1 MRRDVF
7 RKRLSLTALLMAVV
21 CFFCACGRSAGTSSS
36 AALVQSKQDSLAEE
50 GNAEKEELPEQVDI
64 LEQDS
69 IAKEEAA
76 ARSLQDFC
84 SDEELN
90 AWFNSLEN
98 DPPVKLSYVIFGEAP
113 VTMEF
118 TDSDLIRRTA
128 EALQTVKIGGES
140 EDDPDNTADG
150 GGSGYYFT
158 GSDGSQIGFTFM
170 LGSFRWKGG
179 TWHDVEN
186 WGELSAVSTELN
198 RIGNPPYVHVY
209 SQDEGFYTRCRENC
223 VTVWRDESS
232 WDGGLTI
239 YDREEN
245 KLPYI
250 QICRTDGDA
259 KDPENYLMD
268 ELADQMTQEIEAAGG
283 SVLKAGD
290 LKEYAVGGKHLPGI
304 LYTVSTREY
313 GIHQLLVLVMK
324 KADSKTREDRLIRL
338 CAAYTE
344 EDSEEQ
350 KTAGKMLNA
359 AVQDFVL
366 KYMYQEEKKEVQA
379 GSLLLDFCNDDDL
392 RKWFEDAE
400 KKLPD
405 ELIYMADTWY
415 TITDPDMIRKTL
427 EAIQTVKIGGVSD
440 AHVGGSGRQIFT
452 FYDHETDDS
461 HDFMF
466 FQSTFDWNN
475 ESYDVIDWGSLD
487 DLDLR
492 EAASSS
498 GNG

>member
-1 MRRDVF
+1 MRKNVF
-7 RKRLSLTALLMAVV
+7 KKRLSLTALLMAVI

-36 AALVQSKQDSLAEE
+36 TALVQSKQDSLAEE
-50 GNAEKEELPEQVDI
+50 GSTEEGAISKEEDI

-76 ARSLQDFC
+76 AKSLQDFC
-84 SDEELN
+84 DDEELN
-90 AWFNSLEN
+90 EWFKSLET
-98 DPPVKLSYVIFGEAP
+98 DPPVKLTYIIYGEAP
-113 VTMEF
+113 ISMDF
-118 TDSDLIRRTA
+118 TDSDLIKQTA
-128 EALQTVKIGGES
+128 EALQTVRIGGES
-140 EDDPDNTADG
+140 EDNPDNTADG
-150 GGSGYYFT
+150 GGSGYSFT
-158 GSDGSQIGFTFM
+158 DKDGNEIYFTFM

-186 WGELSAVSTELN
+186 WGELPAVSTELN
-198 RIGNPPYVHVY
+198 RIGNPPYVYVY
-209 SQDEGFYTRCRENC
+209 SEDEGFYTQCRENC
-223 VTVWRDESS
+223 ATVWKNEDS
-232 WDGGLTI
+232 WDGGMTI

-259 KDPENYLMD
+259 RDPENYLMNG
-268 ELADQMTQEIEAAGG
+268 LAEQMTREIEAAGG

-290 LKEYAVGGKHLPGI
+290 LQEYAVGGKHLPGI
-304 LYTVSTREY
+304 LYTVSTKEH

-324 KADSKTREDRLIRL
+324 KADSQTREDRLVRL
-338 CAAYTE
+338 CAAYTD
-344 EDSEEQ
+344 EDSGE
-350 KTAGKMLNA
+350 KNTAMKMLNA
-359 AVQDFVL
+359 AVQNFVL
-366 KYMYQEEKKEVQA
+366 KYMYRPENKEVQT

-415 TITDPDMIRKTL
+415 TVTDPDTIRKTL
-427 EAIQTVKIGGVSD
+427 EAIQTVRIGGVSD

-452 FYDHETDDS
+452 FYDHGTDDS

-466 FQSTFDWNN
+466 FQSTFDWDN
-475 ESYDVIDWGSLD
+475 ESYDVIDWGDLD

-498 GNG
+498 GSD